1 MEIIHERLST
11 ICISSGLRDFIRDVK
26 KEKTYD
32 QFIRILIKNAGN
44 PPTDSPVKQFQ
55 SAKTGDVIQ

>member
-32 QFIRILIKNAGN
+32 QFLRILIKNTEN
-44 PPTDSPVKQFQ
+44 PITDSSDKQFQ
-55 SAKTGDVIQ
+55 SAKKGDVI

>member
-32 QFIRILIKNAGN
+32 QFLRILIKNTEN
-44 PPTDSPVKQFQ
+44 PITDSPAKQFQ
-55 SAKTGDVIQ
+55 SAKRGVS

>member
-11 ICISSGLRDFIRDVK
+11 ICITSGLRDFIRDVK

-32 QFIRILIKNAGN
+32 QFIRILIKNAEN
-44 PPTDSPVKQFQ
+44 PPTDSQDKQTTSFKMG
-55 SAKTGDVIQ
+55 AVR